1 VAVSKRARAEA
12 SGKDKPLIAVIDDDV
27 SVREA
32 TTGLLKLM
40 DFEVEAFSSALDFL
54 AFPSLDEIMCV
65 IADIHMPRMTGVELH
80 DRLRALGHGIPTILI
95 TAYPNEDVRAR
106 ALANGVFCYL
116 TKPFDEEALLGCI
129 RTALEA
135 RSR

>member
-1 VAVSKRARAEA
+1 MVVTKRARAKR
-12 SGKDKPLIAVIDDDV
+12 SGQDQPLISVIDDDV

-40 DFEVEAFSSALDFL
+40 GFEVEAFSSALDFL
-54 AFPSLDEIMCV
+54 AFPRLDEIACV
-65 IADIHMPRMTGVELH
+65 VADIHMPRMTGIELH
-80 DRLRALGHGIPTILI
+80 DRLLASGHGIPTILI

-106 ALANGVFCYL
+106 ALANGVFGYL

-129 RTALEA
+129 RAALEA
-135 RSR
+135 PSQ